1 MTGLNPTKTYSA
13 VLQSFQWLIWD
24 KFGFSPIKTLKGPK
38 QKTKLLTEFDEMIY
52 DHQRMNWVD
61 IECDMTLNEYNL
73 LQELLEILNMNLNI
87 NLD

>member
-1 MTGLNPTKTYSA
+1 
-13 VLQSFQWLIWD
+13 
-24 KFGFSPIKTLKGPK
+24 
-38 QKTKLLTEFDEMIY
+38 MIY